1 MSRRRRTTTSGTF
14 LITSVAHDRRR
25 IFQVDATARLC
36 IEILQRYRRQGL
48 YKLHAFVVMPDHIH
62 LLLTTEN
69 LPDAMKHIRGGF
81 SHDLASTFEVWQS
94 DYDDRQIFSEKDY
107 LNAREYIH
115 QNPVRAR
122 LVVNAEDY
130 PYSSAF
136 RAKTPEE

>member
-1 MSRRRRTTTSGTF
+1 
-14 LITSVAHDRRR
+14 
-25 IFQVDATARLC
+25 
-36 IEILQRYRRQGL
+36 
-48 YKLHAFVVMPDHIH
+48 MPDHIH
-62 LLLTTEN
+62 LLITTEN
-69 LPDAMKHIRGGF
+69 LPEAMKHIRGGF

-122 LVVNAEDY
+122 LVVNAWDY

>member
-25 IFQVDATARLC
+25 IFKVDATARLFL
-36 IEILQRYRRQGL
+36 EILQRYRTQAL

-69 LPDAMKHIRGGF
+69 LPKAMKHIRGGF
-81 SHDLASTFEVWQS
+81 SYHLASKLEVWQP
-94 DYDDRQIFSEKDY
+94 DYDDRQIFNEKEY
-107 LNAREYIH
+107 LNARDYIH

-122 LVVNAEDY
+122 LVVNAEHF
-130 PYSSAF
+130 PYSSAY
-136 RAKTPEE
+136 RAKGSDG